1 MFLKRLRPAILS
13 LGVLAASFTIA
24 SATTASAQDNPGAF
38 FKGKTV
44 RIVVGY
50 GPGGG
55 YDIYARMI
63 APYLEKELG
72 AATVIVEN
80 QPGAGGLNALNRIY
94 IQKPQD
100 GTQMMLV
107 NGTAAAL
114 GQLLEQS
121 NVRYDLTK
129 VGQLGIVSAAPWM
142 WLAGEK
148 ASFKTAADAMKAT
161 QPVRWGGAGLTDG
174 LSDGASITCE
184 ALQLKCKI
192 IMGYQGSSD
201 VVLALSRGEVDS
213 MYISDS
219 SSNNYVKAGQAKP
232 IAAMSR
238 QRSKLFPDVPTIYEA
253 VQLPKEGEWWVDF
266 RAAVDDIGRM
276 LVTSPGVPA
285 ERLQFMQ
292 QAVEKALTNPDLIAE
307 GEKTQRYVDYVN
319 AQETSKLVDRVIT
332 EITPEQRK
340 QVQTVVLKKYH

>member
-1 MFLKRLRPAILS
+1 MFRKRLRPAILS
-13 LGVLAASFTIA
+13 LGVAAICIGSFTP
-24 SATTASAQDNPGAF
+24 ASAQDEAAF

-63 APYLEKELG
+63 APYLEKEIG
-72 AATVIVEN
+72 STVIVEN

-142 WLAGEK
+142 WLAGDK
-148 ASFKTAADAMKAT
+148 SPYKTPAEAIKMT
-161 QPVRWGGAGLTDG
+161 QPIRWGGAGLTDG

-184 ALQLKCKI
+184 ALQAKCKI
-192 IMGYQGSSD
+192 IMGYKGSSD
-201 VVLALSRGEVDS
+201 VVLALGRGEVDS

-219 SSNNYVKAGQAKP
+219 SSNNYVKSGQA
-232 IAAMSR
+232 IAMAAMSR
-238 QRSKLFPDVPTIYEA
+238 QRSRLFPDVPTIYEA
-253 VQLPKEGEWWVDF
+253 VQLTKEGEWWIDF

-276 LVTSPGVPA
+276 LVTSPGLPA
-285 ERLQFMQ
+285 ARLQFLQ
-292 QAVEKALTNPDLIAE
+292 QAVEKALTNPQLIAE
-307 GEKTQRYVDYVN
+307 GEKSQRYVDYVD
-319 AQETSKLVDRVIT
+319 ADKTSTLVARIIT
-332 EITPEQRK
+332 DITPEQKK
-340 QVQTVVLKKYH
+340 QVHDVVLKKYH

>member
-1 MFLKRLRPAILS
+1 MLSKTLR
-13 LGVLAASFTIA
+13 AAVVGITMTAATIGCIA
-24 SATTASAQDNPGAF
+24 SAAAQQDEAAF

-44 RIVVGY
+44 KIIVGY

-72 AATVIVEN
+72 TTVIVEN
-80 QPGAGGLNALNRIY
+80 QPGAGGLNALNRLY

-121 NVRYDLTK
+121 NVRYDLSK
-129 VGQLGIVSAAPWM
+129 LAHLGIVSAAPWM
-142 WLAGEK
+142 WLAGPQ
-148 ASFKTAADAMKAT
+148 APFKTPAEATKVT
-161 QPVRWGGAGLTDG
+161 QPIRWGGAGLTDG

-184 ALQLKCKI
+184 ALQVKCKI
-192 IMGYQGSSD
+192 ILGYQGSSD

-219 SSNNYVKAGQAKP
+219 SSNNYVKGGEARP
-232 IAAMSR
+232 MAAMSR
-238 QRSKLFPDVPTIYEA
+238 ERSRLFPDVPTIYEA
-253 VQLPKEGEWWVDF
+253 VQLTKEGEWWVDF
-266 RAAVDDIGRM
+266 RAAIDDIGRM
-276 LVTSPGVPA
+276 LVTAPEVPPG
-285 ERLQFMQ
+285 RLAALQRSV
-292 QAVEKALTNPDLIAE
+292 AKALTNPDLIAE
-307 GEKTQRYVDYVN
+307 GEKSQRYVDYVD
-319 AQETSKLVDRVIT
+319 AQKTRTLVDRVIT
-332 EITPEQRK
+332 ELTPEQKK
-340 QVQTVVLKKYH
+340 QVSEVVLKKYH

>member
-1 MFLKRLRPAILS
+1 MLFQRLRPTILS
-13 LGVLAASFTIA
+13 LGVAALCIASFTP
-24 SATTASAQDNPGAF
+24 ASAQDDQTAF
-38 FKGKTV
+38 YKGKTV
-44 RIVVGY
+44 RIIVGY

-72 AATVIVEN
+72 ATVIVEN

-94 IQKPQD
+94 VQKPQD

-114 GQLLEQS
+114 GQLLDQS

-142 WLAGEK
+142 WLAGDK
-148 ASFKTAADAMKAT
+148 SPYKTAAEAAKLQ
-161 QPVRWGGAGLTDG
+161 QPLRWGGAGLTDG

-184 ALQLKCKI
+184 ALQVQCKI
-192 IMGYQGSSD
+192 IMGYKGSSD
-201 VVLALSRGEVDS
+201 VVLALGRGEVDS

-219 SSNNYVKAGQAKP
+219 SSNNYVKSGQA
-232 IAAMSR
+232 IALAAMSR

-253 VQLPKEGEWWVDF
+253 VQLTKDGEWWVDF

-276 LVTSPGVPA
+276 LVTSPELPPA
-285 ERLQFMQ
+285 RLTFLQ
-292 QAVEKALTNPDLIAE
+292 QAVEKALTNPQLIAE
-307 GEKTQRYVDYVN
+307 GEKSQRYVDFVN
-319 AQETSKLVDRVIT
+319 AAETSKLVNRVLAD
-332 EITPEQRK
+332 ITPEQKK
-340 QVQTVVLKKYH
+340 QVNEVVLKKYH

>member
-1 MFLKRLRPAILS
+1 MFFKRLRPAILS
-13 LGVLAASFTIA
+13 LGVAALCIGSFTP
-24 SATTASAQDNPGAF
+24 ASAQDNQAAF

-72 AATVIVEN
+72 ATVIVEN
-80 QPGAGGLNALNRIY
+80 QPGAGGLNALNRLF

-100 GTQMMLV
+100 GTSMMLV

-121 NVRYDLTK
+121 NVRYDLAK

-148 ASFKTAADAMKAT
+148 SPFKTPAEAVKMT
-161 QPVRWGGAGLTDG
+161 QPIRWGGAGLTDG

-184 ALQLKCKI
+184 ALQIK
-192 IMGYQGSSD
+192 GSSD
-201 VVLALSRGEVDS
+201 VVLALGRGEVDS

-219 SSNNYVKAGQAKP
+219 SSNNYVKGGQA
-232 IAAMSR
+232 IAMAAMSR
-238 QRSKLFPDVPTIYEA
+238 QRSKLFPDVPTIYES
-253 VQLPKEGEWWVDF
+253 VQLTKEGEWWVDF

-276 LVTSPGVPA
+276 LVTAPEVPA
-285 ERLQFMQ
+285 ARLQFMQ
-292 QAVEKALTNPDLIAE
+292 QAVEKALTNPQLIAE
-307 GEKTQRYVDYVN
+307 GEKSQRYVDYVS
-319 AQETSKLVDRVIT
+319 AEQTSKLVNRVIAD
-332 EITPEQRK
+332 ITPEQKK
-340 QVQTVVLKKYH
+340 QVQEVVLKKYH

>member
-13 LGVLAASFTIA
+13 LGMAAACIGFTHA
-24 SATTASAQDNPGAF
+24 ASAQDDQAAF
-38 FKGKTV
+38 YKGKTV
-44 RIVVGY
+44 RIIVGY

-63 APYLEKELG
+63 APFLEKELG
-72 AATVIVEN
+72 STVIVEN
-80 QPGAGGLNALNRIY
+80 QPGAGGLNALNRLFIA
-94 IQKPQD
+94 KPQD

-129 VGQLGIVSAAPWM
+129 VGQLGIVSASPWM
-142 WLAGEK
+142 WLAGQQAPIK
-148 ASFKTAADAMKAT
+148 APADATKLKE
-161 QPVRWGGAGLTDG
+161 PLRWGGAGLTDG

-184 ALQLKCKI
+184 ALQVPCKI
-192 IMGYQGSSD
+192 ILGYKGSSD
-201 VVLALSRGEVDS
+201 VVLAMERGEVDS

-232 IAAMSR
+232 MAAMSR
-238 QRSKLFPDVPTIYEA
+238 ERSKLFPDVPTIYEA
-253 VQLPKEGEWWVDF
+253 VELTKEGEWWVDF

-276 LVTSPGVPA
+276 LVTAPGVPA
-285 ERLQFMQ
+285 ERLTFLQ
-292 QAVEKALTNPDLIAE
+292 QAVQRALTNEELIAE
-307 GEKTQRYVDYVN
+307 GEKTQRYIDFVD
-319 AQETSKLVDRVIT
+319 APQTGKLVARVLT
-332 EITPEQRK
+332 DITPEQRK
-340 QVQTVVLKKYH
+340 QVNQVVLKKYH